1 MITGRPP
8 KFETPEELEIKIEEF
23 FNHCEKI
30 EDIPDVEG
38 LAVFL
43 DTTRKTLLDYEKK
56 EEFSYTIKR
65 CKDKI
70 FYKKKQLAFKGKL
83 NPTVFIF
90 DAKNNHEYTD
100 KQEYDHTTGG
110 EKINIPP
117 IIWANG
123 NTGGQDQ
130 S

>member
-1 MITGRPP
+1 MVTGRPP
-8 KFETPEELEIKIEEF
+8 KFETPEDLENQIELFFDYCEEVD
-23 FNHCEKI
+23 EV
-30 EDIPDVEG
+30 PDVEG
-38 LAVFL
+38 LAVYL
-43 DTTRKTLLDYEKK
+43 DTTRKTLWEYEKK
-56 EEFSYTIKR
+56 DEFSNTIKR

-70 FYKKKQLAFKGKL
+70 FHKKKQLAFKGKI

-100 KQEYDHTTGG
+100 KQELDHTSQG

-123 NTGGQDQ
+123 NTSGQD
-130 S
+130 

>member
-8 KFETPEELEIKIEEF
+8 KFETPEELETKIEEF
-23 FNHCEKI
+23 FEYCIEEK
-30 EDIPDVEG
+30 EIPDVEG

-43 DTTRKTLLDYEKK
+43 DTTRKTLFEYEKK
-56 EEFSYTIKR
+56 PDFSNTVKR
-65 CKDKI
+65 AKEKI
-70 FYKKKQLAFKGKL
+70 FHKKKQLAFQGKM
-83 NPTVFIF
+83 NATVFIF

-100 KQEYDHTTGG
+100 KQELDHTSGG

-123 NTGGQDQ
+123 TTGGQD
-130 S
+130 